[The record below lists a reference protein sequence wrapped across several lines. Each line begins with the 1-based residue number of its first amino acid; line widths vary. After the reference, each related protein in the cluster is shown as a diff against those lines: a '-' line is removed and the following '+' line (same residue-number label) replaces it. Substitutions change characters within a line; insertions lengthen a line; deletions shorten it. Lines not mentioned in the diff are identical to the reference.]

1 MGIPYFND
9 MLQSFVSL
17 YFPKSCLACSGSLYT
32 FEVHL
37 CAECEANLPAAR
49 LAHRVFQ
56 NPLTE
61 LLRQRFSVFAA
72 LSAYRFEGEGAV
84 RKMLHTIKYANG
96 EALAHW
102 IGVQLGQ
109 AWKKSEAPLPDVLIP
124 VPLHP
129 KKLRLRGFNQSERIA
144 KGIQTV
150 LNIPVNEK
158 YLLRNTYQHSQ
169 TRLGRMQRWENIG
182 NSFGLAEHPQSYE
195 HIALVDDM
203 ITTGSTLES
212 CALALKCKRLSILS
226 VAYEA

>member
-72 LSAYRFEGEGAV
+72 LSVYRFEGEGAV
-84 RKMLHTIKYANG
+84 RKMLHKIKYNDG
-96 EALAHW
+96 EALAFW
-102 IGVQLGQ
+102 IGVQLGE
-109 AWKKSEAPLPDVLIP
+109 AWRSSGAPLPEVLIP

-144 KGIQTV
+144 RGIESV
-150 LNIPVNEK
+150 LKVPVNAK
-158 YLLRNTYQHSQ
+158 HLLRTTYQRSQ

-212 CALALKCKRLSILS
+212 CALALKCKGLSILS